1 MLSGILFNAFGVT
14 GNGSLEIDSGYN
26 KMLINTSV
34 ASPNYSITTT
44 SLDCASTSSDN
55 FRGKVLTN
63 ASAIGG
69 YTFEF
74 ASAASNTNT
83 MIIFS
88 TLATVVG
95 TIAVYSLTNNSHP
108 QEFLNDGG
116 NRNAPESGDDEFEDD
131 EIDEQTVQALA
142 IHIPKQDL
150 AIEEIAKV
158 LRAGP

>member
-1 MLSGILFNAFGVT
+1 MEA
-14 GNGSLEIDSGYN
+14 SLEIDSGYN

-131 EIDEQTVQALA
+131 EIDEQTVQASFSYPHTQARSGNRGNSQSFESWSLE
-142 IHIPKQDL
+142 KQK
-150 AIEEIAKV
+150 II
-158 LRAGP
+158 GFIQ